1 MAKKNRKNKKSNKR
15 KHQTPA
21 LLQTLGSGL
30 AGAVVVNALHETV
43 RRLRPADAPRMD
55 VLGERGLRKLLGLA
69 DAPQPDH
76 DTAYGLTLAGD
87 LLSNGL
93 YYSLVGRGK
102 GTWWRGAA
110 LGVAAGV
117 GGVVLPGPLGLGE
130 APSNRTPQTK
140 AMTVAWYAIGGLAA
154 AAASRWWSKR
164 K

>member
-1 MAKKNRKNKKSNKR
+1 MR
-15 KHQTPA
+15 H
-21 LLQTLGSGL
+21 
-30 AGAVVVNALHETV
+30 
-43 RRLRPADAPRMD
+43 LRPEDAPRMD

-69 DAPQPDH
+69 NVPQPDH

-93 YYSLVGRGK
+93 YYSMVGRGK
-102 GTWWRGAA
+102 GTWWRGAL

-140 AMTVAWYAIGGLAA
+140 AMTVAWYTIGGLAA
-154 AAASRWWSKR
+154 AATSRWWSKQQKGKKKR
-164 K
+164 